1 MLTNAQGL
9 NSPAKQ
15 EDVNQIISSIKPD
28 LVCLQET
35 KLASFNGSLIR
46 SILGFVYEDSFVF
59 LPAINSRR
67 GILIAAQDDVFS
79 LHQSAQTK
87 NTISTSVSD
96 CINNNSWKI
105 TCVYGP
111 QGGLEKRNFIRELRR
126 LKPPSQTRWLLLG
139 DFNLIYK
146 DQDKNN
152 GRLNRRLMNQLR
164 CALNH
169 LEVKEIDLVGKH
181 FTWSSNQQNLTLT
194 CIDRVFCTLGWEEY
208 FFNLIV

>member
-15 EDVNQIISSIKPD
+15 EDVNHIISSIKPD

-59 LPAINSRR
+59 LPAINSRG

-96 CINNNSWKI
+96 CINNNSLKI

-111 QGGLEKRNFIRELRR
+111 QG
-126 LKPPSQTRWLLLG
+126 
-139 DFNLIYK
+139 D
-146 DQDKNN
+146 
-152 GRLNRRLMNQLR
+152 
-164 CALNH
+164 
-169 LEVKEIDLVGKH
+169 
-181 FTWSSNQQNLTLT
+181 
-194 CIDRVFCTLGWEEY
+194 
-208 FFNLIV
+208 